1 MTDRA
6 ATDMPPAL
14 PDAKTDRTALDHLR
28 KAEHQIVWLRWIG
41 IVGWALI
48 LWRGDAMA
56 DAGWAWAVYAG
67 GLAYTG
73 FAHWRVAGDRPILS
87 SARITTVG
95 DPLLVT
101 VMCIFTGGLSSVF
114 FPFYYFTLLAAVF
127 RFGVRETLGLLV
139 LTSALTVLLYVAA
152 PGPSPTPADLLIV
165 LFYLGF
171 SAALG
176 IMLARWAQENIDLAE
191 SRARALGIARDR
203 AKGLARRLIQAEE
216 EERRRAAADIH
227 DRMSG
232 HLFALRQGADRVRD
246 GGLSA
251 AVAALS
257 SDVRTLMNEMHP
269 TVLDDLGFSVAV
281 EEYVAAQREHAPF
294 AISLDLDRTLRN
306 WHCRSDAML
315 FRILQEA
322 LLNVRKH
329 AGAKNVSIS
338 FRSDGPGAARLEI
351 ADDGAGFDPQSPA
364 PGHFGVLTMRERA
377 GALGGSLEVLSRPG
391 QGARLVVCVPGGE
404 KT

>member
-1 MTDRA
+1 M
-6 ATDMPPAL
+6 
-14 PDAKTDRTALDHLR
+14 TDRTATDLPPAPPDTERDIAVVDHLR
-28 KAEHQIVWLRWIG
+28 KAEYQILWLRWIG

-48 LWRGDAMA
+48 LWRGGAMA

-67 GLAYTG
+67 GVAYTG

-101 VMCIFTGGLSSVF
+101 LMCIFTGGLASVF

-127 RFGVRETLGLLV
+127 RFGVRETLGLL
-139 LTSALTVLLYVAA
+139 ALTYALAVLLYVAA
-152 PGPSPTPADLLIV
+152 PGPSPTPADLLIG

-176 IMLARWAQENIDLAE
+176 IMLARWAQENLDLA
-191 SRARALGIARDR
+191 RDKARALGIARDR
-203 AKGLARRLIQAEE
+203 AKELARRLIQTEE
-216 EERRRAAADIH
+216 DERRRAAADIH

-232 HLFALRQGADRVRD
+232 HLFALRQGADRAHD
-246 GGLSA
+246 AGLSA

-269 TVLDDLGFSVAV
+269 TVLDDLGFLVAV
-281 EEYVAAQREHAPF
+281 EEYVAGQRDQVPF
-294 AISLDLDRTLRN
+294 SISLDLDPALRN

-329 AGAKNVSIS
+329 AGAGNVSIS
-338 FRSDGPGAARLEI
+338 FRRDGANAARLEI

-391 QGARLVVCVPGGE
+391 QGARLVVRVPGGE
-404 KT
+404 KA